1 MTTEEKLLGT
11 EIKQL
16 LSSLSDHG
24 ALHLTEIE
32 TDLVQTTFLL
42 REAIEKLGASFMA
55 IHAAISAQQAVVD
68 GLFAASIAPSP
79 EVTEQLKAVQAE
91 IGQHVNS
98 AVTGLQFQDMTNQLI
113 ERTLRRVTGLREVIV
128 SVGTSSATI
137 APESDIEQ
145 ITDVVDSVN
154 KMLEA
159 QSTKLESVLW
169 KAVTQT
175 HMDGGD
181 IELF

>member
-1 MTTEEKLLGT
+1 MTTEEKILGT

-32 TDLVQTTFLL
+32 TDLVQTTILL
-42 REAIEKLGASFMA
+42 SEAIDKLGVSFMA
-55 IHAAISAQQAVVD
+55 IHESIARQQAVVD
-68 GLFAASIAPSP
+68 RLLAASAAPSA
-79 EVTEQLKAVQAE
+79 EVAEQLKSVKAE
-91 IGQHVNS
+91 IGQHVNA

-113 ERTLRRVTGLREVIV
+113 ERTLRRANGLREVIV
-128 SVGTSSATI
+128 SVGTSSMGI
-137 APESDIEQ
+137 AADSDIEQ
-145 ITDVVDSVN
+145 ITDVVDALN

-159 QSTKLESVLW
+159 QSTKLESVLL